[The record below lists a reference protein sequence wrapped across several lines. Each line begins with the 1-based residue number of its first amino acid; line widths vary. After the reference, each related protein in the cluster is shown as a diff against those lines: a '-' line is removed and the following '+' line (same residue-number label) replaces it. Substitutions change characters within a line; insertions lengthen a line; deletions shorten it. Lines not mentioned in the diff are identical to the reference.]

1 MKEQIRQVI
10 NEHGQLSV
18 DADTLADDA
27 DLYQA
32 GMTSHASVDVM
43 IAPEDTFDV
52 EFLDSILRAQ
62 RLRERRL
69 DRRGARR
76 GRGPGVSGI
85 VGYRND
91 TPDSIGRHLRDTM
104 SARLMVANERIH
116 ATDASLLLIAKEF

>member
-1 MKEQIRQVI
+1 MKDQIRNVI
-10 NEHGQLSV
+10 RGHGHLSV
-18 DADTLADDA
+18 DP
-27 DLYQA
+27 
-32 GMTSHASVDVM
+32 G
-43 IAPEDTFDV
+43 
-52 EFLDSILRAQ
+52 AQ

-91 TPDSIGRHLRDTM
+91 TPNSIGRHLRDTM

-116 ATDASLLLIAKEF
+116 ATDASLLLVAEEV